1 MNYMNAYEDLRNVPA
16 YYDYSLSF
24 NRDESILEILKNIQ
38 MHEVVEMLN
47 RYPQQSY
54 FEFKELLGLSHPKMT
69 VVLGSGSEDLI
80 WRINNFILRNK
91 KVGVILPTFYRI
103 YQTLQ
108 EPCFINIPYDID
120 NEVLDICSL
129 RKAIDEGKYE
139 AVWITN
145 PNPITGK
152 GFYASELLNVIEA
165 NKDTLF
171 IVDEASVDSVM
182 DIDRFSM
189 LNSGYYLKNLVVIKT
204 FSKFYGLPGM
214 RLGYVAISDE
224 LADCLENWGQVFPVS
239 SFSIY
244 MAKKILEHKKIFMDI
259 RKKINQNRDLMTSLL
274 NSSSTVVPY
283 KSLTN
288 TLVIGGRST
297 QYNLWQILK
306 GKGILSFSLDEE
318 KGMLFS
324 NCVRITIHS
333 GKESFDYLYNGIKEL
348 LCELEGNNRVYSVN
362 M

>member
-1 MNYMNAYEDLRNVPA
+1 MNYMNAYEDLRNIPS

-24 NRDESILEILKNIQ
+24 NRDETIFEILKDIQ
-38 MHEVVEMLN
+38 TREVAEMIN

-54 FEFKELLGLSHPKMT
+54 FEFRELLGLIYPDMR

-103 YQTLQ
+103 YQTLK
-108 EPCFINIPYDID
+108 EPCFINIPYDIN

-129 RKAIDEGKYE
+129 RKEINEGKYE

-152 GFYASELLNVIEA
+152 GFYASELLNVIED

-171 IVDEASVDSVM
+171 VVDEASVDSVL
-182 DIDRFSM
+182 DIDRFSI
-189 LNSGYYLKNLVVIKT
+189 LSNSYNLKNLVVIRT

-214 RLGYVAISDE
+214 RLGYASLSEE
-224 LADCLENWGQVFPVS
+224 LAECIENLGQVFPVS

-244 MAKKILEHKKIFMDI
+244 VAKKILEQKNLFQDI
-259 RKKINQNRDLMTSLL
+259 RRKINHNRDLMISLL
-274 NSSSTVVPY
+274 NNTSTLIPY

-288 TLVIGGRST
+288 TIVIGGHNI
-297 QYNLWQILK
+297 QWNLWQALK
-306 GKGILSFSLDEE
+306 DKGILAFSLDEE
-318 KGMLFS
+318 KGMLSS
-324 NCVRITIHS
+324 NCVRLTIHS
-333 GKESFDYLYNGIKEL
+333 GEDSFNYLYNGVKEL
-348 LCELEGNNRVYSVN
+348 VCELEGVNRVYSMN
-362 M
+362 K